1 MSILPYITAR
11 LRHPRRSRFD
21 ALMDDLRREAA
32 AGRPA
37 PRPHALISAA
47 TRLSDEAACEAL
59 AARLWTPAERE
70 AFRSLTAGGGV
81 S

>member
-32 AGRPA
+32 TGCPV

-47 TRLSDEAACEAL
+47 IRRSDEAACEAL
-59 AARLWTPAERE
+59 ASRLWTPAERE
-70 AFRSLTAGGGV
+70 SFRSLTAGGGA